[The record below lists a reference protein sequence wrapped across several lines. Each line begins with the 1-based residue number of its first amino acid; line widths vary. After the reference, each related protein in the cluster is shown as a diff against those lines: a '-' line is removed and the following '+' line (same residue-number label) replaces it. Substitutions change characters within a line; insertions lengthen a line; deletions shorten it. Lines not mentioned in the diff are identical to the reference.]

1 MWIGIAILIVYHLL
15 ILYIGWNGWVWLA
28 TMFPQQMLPRY
39 VWVIVLLILA
49 YALFLGFWQSE
60 ISAFKWIGAV
70 WIALV
75 YFSVLWLPVMNL
87 ILWLLRWSPLSMT
100 TAVIWAGWLTLAGLI
115 LTVCIGAYNA
125 YSPVVRSYAIEI
137 DKPVT
142 GKSELNIVMASDMH
156 FGALSNES
164 HARRLVEGVNAL
176 KPDLILL
183 PGDIIDD
190 NLLYYTKTDIPN
202 ILKGFQAPV
211 YSSLGNHDRFEQ
223 GVDLVDVLNKSNL
236 HVLYDESVVL
246 DNGITLVG
254 RRDYSDRPRT
264 ELGKLLD
271 EVDHTHPVIV
281 LDHQPY
287 ELDAEQ
293 KLGTDLVLSGH
304 THRGQMAPF
313 SLVTKRIFEND
324 WGYLR
329 KGQLHSIVSSGFGF
343 WGSPLRIGTRSEIVQ
358 IHVKFR
364 GAAAGADVNT
374 GAGSSGGTT
383 GASVSG
389 DGGA

>member
-1 MWIGIAILIVYHLL
+1 LWIGILILIVYHLF

-28 TMFPQQMLPRY
+28 TLFPHQMLPRY
-39 VWVIVLLILA
+39 MMIIVLVILA
-49 YALFLGFWQSE
+49 YGLFLGFWQSE
-60 ISAFKWIGAV
+60 VGLFKWIGAV
-70 WIALV
+70 WVAIA
-75 YFSVLWLPVMNL
+75 YFSVLWLPIMNL
-87 ILWLLRWSPLSMT
+87 VLWLLRWSPISMT
-100 TAVIWAGWLTLAGLI
+100 TAVFWAGWITLAGLVV
-115 LTVCIGAYNA
+115 TVSIGAYNA
-125 YSPVVRSYAIEI
+125 YSPVVRSYTIAI
-137 DKPVT
+137 DKPVN
-142 GKSELNIVMASDMH
+142 GPSEMNIVMASDMH

-164 HARRLVEGVNAL
+164 HARRLVERVNAL
-176 KPDLILL
+176 NPDLILL

-190 NLLYYTKTDIPN
+190 NLKYYSKTAIPD
-202 ILKGFQAPV
+202 ILKGFKAPV
-211 YSSLGNHDRFEQ
+211 YSSLGNHDRFEK
-223 GVDLVDVLNKSNL
+223 GVDLVDVMNKSNL
-236 HVLYDESVVL
+236 NVLYDESVVL

-254 RRDYSDRPRT
+254 RRDYSDKPRT

-271 EVDHTHPVIV
+271 EVDHTHPIIV

-313 SLVTKRIFEND
+313 SLITHRIFEND

-358 IHVKFR
+358 IHVKFK
-364 GAAAGADVNT
+364 D
-374 GAGSSGGTT
+374 S
-383 GASVSG
+383 GASSAKASDTAASATEG
-389 DGGA
+389 

>member
-1 MWIGIAILIVYHLL
+1 MWIGIVMLIVYHLF
-15 ILYIGWNGWVWLA
+15 ILYIGWNGWVWLG
-28 TMFPQQMLPRY
+28 TVFPHQMLPRY
-39 VWVIVLLILA
+39 IMIIVLVILA
-49 YALFLGFWQSE
+49 YGLFLGFWQSQ
-60 ISAFKWIGAV
+60 IGAFKWIGAV
-70 WIALV
+70 WVAIA
-75 YFSVLWLPVMNL
+75 YFSVLWLPIMNL
-87 ILWLLRWSPLSMT
+87 VLLLLRWSPISMT
-100 TAVIWAGWLTLAGLI
+100 TAVFWAGWITVAGLI
-115 LTVCIGAYNA
+115 VTVSVGAYNA
-125 YSPVVRSYAIEI
+125 YSPVVRSYTIEI
-137 DKPVT
+137 DKPVN
-142 GKSELNIVMASDMH
+142 GPSEMNIVMASDMH
-156 FGALSNES
+156 FGALSNEG
-164 HARRLVEGVNAL
+164 HARRLVERVNAL

-190 NLLYYTKTDIPN
+190 NLMYYSKTEIPD

-211 YSSLGNHDRFEQ
+211 YSSLGNHDRFED
-223 GVDLVDVLNKSNL
+223 GIDLVDALNQSNL
-236 HVLYDESVVL
+236 NVLYDESVVL

-293 KLGTDLVLSGH
+293 KLGTDLVVSGH

-313 SLVTKRIFEND
+313 GLITHRIFEND

-364 GAAAGADVNT
+364 SGNDKTTSTTTTEAAASD
-374 GAGSSGGTT
+374 
-383 GASVSG
+383 G
-389 DGGA
+389 DREA

>member
-1 MWIGIAILIVYHLL
+1 MGIVILVVYHLIL
-15 ILYIGWNGWVWLA
+15 LYIGWNGWVWLA
-28 TMFPQQMLPRY
+28 TLFPQHMLPRY
-39 VWVIVLLILA
+39 IWVIVLVILA
-49 YALFLGFWQSE
+49 YSMFLGFWQRE
-60 ISAFKWIGAV
+60 IVAFKWIGAV
-70 WIALV
+70 WIAIL
-75 YFSVLWLPVMNL
+75 YFSILWLPILNL
-87 ILWLLRWSPLSMT
+87 ILLVLRLTPWSMSTM
-100 TAVIWAGWLTLAGLI
+100 VIWAGWVSLAGFVIMLS
-115 LTVCIGAYNA
+115 IGMYNA
-125 YSPVVRSYAIEI
+125 YSPVVRNYSITI
-137 DKPVT
+137 DKPVN
-142 GKSELNIVMASDMH
+142 GPSEMNIVMASDMH

-164 HARRLVEGVNAL
+164 HARRLVERVNAL
-176 KPDLILL
+176 NPDLVLL

-190 NLLYYTKTDIPN
+190 NLLYYSKTDIPE

-293 KLGTDLVLSGH
+293 KLGTDLVVSGH

-313 SLVTKRIFEND
+313 SLITNRIFEND
-324 WGYLR
+324 WGYLQ

-343 WGSPLRIGTRSEIVQ
+343 WGTPIRTGTRSEIVQ

-364 GAAAGADVNT
+364 DSGAA
-374 GAGSSGGTT
+374 GTT
-383 GASVSG
+383 DNEADTAASTS
-389 DGGA
+389 